1 MPEPLDLPST
11 DRLVVVMVGLPARGK
26 TYIARKLARYLRWQG
41 RRARVFNVGNYRRE
55 RLGAQQPAEVFD
67 PTNAE
72 GVQARRLMA
81 EAALDDLLGWLDRE
95 GEVGI
100 YDATN
105 STRERRAWVRQR
117 CEARGARVLFVE
129 SACDD
134 PTILEHNI
142 RETKLRSPDYQD
154 VDADRAVADFKRRI
168 ALYASAYEPVGE
180 PDASSIRI
188 VDAGRQIHIHQL
200 EGYLPSRIVPFLM
213 NLHLSPRT
221 IWLTRHGESAFNL
234 QDRIGGN
241 PDLTARGRSY
251 GRALREFFAARE
263 PNDLVV
269 WTSTL
274 HRTRQTADEL
284 GRKYRPWKPLDEIDA
299 GLFDGLTY
307 AQVRAT
313 APDEF
318 LARAQDKLRYRYPR
332 GESYLDVLQRLDPV
346 LIELERQR
354 RPVLVVAHNAVIRG
368 LYAYFADEPAE
379 RVPHLDVPLH
389 TLIELTPRAYGAEE
403 RRHRLVVDGAGGG

>member
-1 MPEPLDLPST
+1 MDQPLDPPST

-55 RLGAQQPAEVFD
+55 RLGAQQPADFFD
-67 PTNAE
+67 PTNPE
-72 GVQARRLMA
+72 GVEARRQMA
-81 EAALDDLLGWLDRE
+81 QAALDDMLGWLERE

-105 STRERRAWVRQR
+105 STRERRAWVRAA
-117 CEARGARVLFVE
+117 CEAHGCRVLFVE
-129 SACDD
+129 SVCDD
-134 PTILEHNI
+134 PDVLEHNV
-142 RETKLRSPDYQD
+142 RETKLRSPDYQE
-154 VDADRAVADFKRRI
+154 VDPERAVADFHRRI
-168 ALYASAYEPVGE
+168 AMYARAYEPVAE
-180 PDASSIRI
+180 PDASWVRI
-188 VDAGRQIHIHQL
+188 VDAGRQLHVNQL
-200 EGYLPSRIVPFLM
+200 QGYLPSRIVPFLM

-221 IWLTRHGESAFNL
+221 IWLTRHGESAFNP

-241 PDLTARGRSY
+241 PDLTGRGRAY
-251 GRALREFFAARE
+251 GDALRSFFAERA
-263 PNDLVV
+263 PDDLIV

-274 HRTRQTADEL
+274 HRTRQTAERM

-299 GLFDGLTY
+299 GLFDGMTY

-313 APDEF
+313 APDEYM
-318 LARAQDKLRYRYPR
+318 ARAQDKLRYRYPR

-354 RPVLVVAHNAVIRG
+354 RPVLIVAHNAVIRG

-389 TLIELTPRAYGAEE
+389 TLIELTPRAYGAAEE
-403 RRHRLVVDGAGGG
+403 RHRLRVEGG